1 MASSRLRAPQTPCH
15 TCLWNSSAH
24 IRLGTGKGLLRH
36 ACQGNVPRASFNKFE
51 RLQHAVLCGDSGG
64 QDPSLPSQSFLWG
77 QQTPEGLDLPLCR
90 AGGVIQRRGQ
100 LSGGDSRGH
109 TSGKDSTEA
118 SHSVSLSFLI
128 YFQRNERTF
137 LSHFQGIPP
146 PPSFGNHFPDLGNS
160 AGPQFLGL
168 ERALE
173 SPGRLNKT

>member
-1 MASSRLRAPQTPCH
+1 MHVKEKCSSEHRSTSLSAS
-15 TCLWNSSAH
+15 NM
-24 IRLGTGKGLLRH
+24 
-36 ACQGNVPRASFNKFE
+36 
-51 RLQHAVLCGDSGG
+51 LCSVATAEDKIH
-64 QDPSLPSQSFLWG
+64 PLPSQSFLWG

-100 LSGGDSRGH
+100 LSGGDSRGQ

-168 ERALE
+168 EHALE
-173 SPGRLNKT
+173 SLGRLNKT